1 MLVCWGPKYR
11 TRYRVLSSK
20 VATIWPVTLLE
31 EIPWWVQPS
40 KGLSGYNKETWKNII
55 ASFFTFYGST
65 IVERGKRYLVST
77 LELSSRDVSYSL
89 SLKSRRCFTIT
100 ASFKSQYFIEK
111 TTWLLIVYC
120 HFIYLASF
128 VLLLSR
134 VLFSLHNSESSTCRS
149 IVEQF
154 ARAWKGLM
162 AEKVHSF
169 ELLTLHNPIETA
181 CNIWFHQ
188 SVRYASY
195 VTSRSSEAPLN
206 NISPFRLKRLP
217 EWSNPKRKVPL
228 VTTTEETLNYV
239 FLF

>member
-1 MLVCWGPKYR
+1 MLYH
-11 TRYRVLSSK
+11 
-20 VATIWPVTLLE
+20 
-31 EIPWWVQPS
+31 
-40 KGLSGYNKETWKNII
+40 
-55 ASFFTFYGST
+55 
-65 IVERGKRYLVST
+65 
-77 LELSSRDVSYSL
+77 YSL
-89 SLKSRRCFTIT
+89 IQVSIFHR
-100 ASFKSQYFIEK
+100 K

-162 AEKVHSF
+162 AEKVHSC
-169 ELLTLHNPIETA
+169 ELLTLNNPIETV

-188 SVRYASY
+188 SVRYVSY

>member
-1 MLVCWGPKYR
+1 MR
-11 TRYRVLSSK
+11 
-20 VATIWPVTLLE
+20 
-31 EIPWWVQPS
+31 Q
-40 KGLSGYNKETWKNII
+40 
-55 ASFFTFYGST
+55 FFTFYGST
-65 IVERGKRYLVST
+65 IVEGGKRYLVST
-77 LELSSRDVSYSL
+77 FELSSRDVSYSL
-89 SLKSRRCFTIT
+89 SLKSRRCFPIT

-195 VTSRSSEAPLN
+195 VTSRSSEASLN
-206 NISPFRLKRLP
+206 NISPFRLKRLL
-217 EWSNPKRKVPL
+217 EWSNPKGKVPI
-228 VTTTEETLNYV
+228 VTGTEEILNYV